1 MNLLEAPSTALDTC
15 GLPRKCWRSLQAHP
29 LEDLLQSWGT
39 LAHIQGNLEGGGGGG
54 EPIAL

>member
-1 MNLLEAPSTALDTC
+1 MNLLEAPSTAPDTC
-15 GLPRKCWRSLQAHP
+15 GLPGKCQRYFQAHL
-29 LEDLLQSWGT
+29 LEDLLQSWVT